1 MNRRPDRT
9 GYSLTGPKI
18 LLSVLAEKI
27 GARLQGPDA
36 EVGGIA
42 GAGEAGPGQVTFLS
56 NPKYAGAA
64 RDTKASAIIAKQP
77 VPGSGCAFLLTPDP
91 YLAFARAVEQFHPA
105 VRLSAGVSPQ
115 ASVHPTAALGKE
127 VHVGPFA
134 VVAEGAVVGDRV
146 TLYPGAYVGKGAAVG
161 EDTVLHPHVVLYE
174 GVRVGKRVLL
184 HAGCV
189 IGSDG
194 FGFAPTPQGYRKI
207 PQVGTVEI
215 GDDVEIGANTTIDR
229 AALGVTRVGPGSKL
243 DNLIQV
249 GHNVEIGRDT
259 VIAAQVGI
267 SGSARIG
274 NRVMIGGQSGLAGHL
289 EVGDGVMLGAKTGVM
304 VSLSAKENRTWSG
317 VPAMPHR
324 TWLKLGMLLPRLP
337 DLFRRV
343 ARLEGGKTA
352 EEGEE

>member
-1 MNRRPDRT
+1 M
-9 GYSLTGPKI
+9 GSKVF
-18 LLSVLAEKI
+18 LSTLAGKI
-27 GARLQGPDA
+27 GARLEGADV
-36 EVGGIA
+36 EVSGIA
-42 GAGEAGPGQVTFLS
+42 GVDEAGPGQVTFLS
-56 NPKYAGAA
+56 NPKYALQA
-64 RDTKASAIIAKQP
+64 RVTKASAMIARQP
-77 VPGSGCAFLLTPDP
+77 VPGAGCAFLLAPDP
-91 YLAFARAVEQFHPA
+91 YLAFARAVSWFHP
-105 VRLSAGVSPQ
+105 VERLPAGVSAQ
-115 ASVHPTAALGKE
+115 ACVDPAAVLGND

-134 VVAEGAVVGDRV
+134 VIAGEAVIGDRV
-146 TLYPGAYVGKGAAVG
+146 TLYPGAYVGKGAVVG
-161 EDTVLHPHVVLYE
+161 EDAVLYPGVTLYE
-174 GVRVGKRVLL
+174 GVRVGKRAIL

-194 FGFAPTPQGYRKI
+194 FGFAPTAAGYVKI

-229 AALGVTRVGPGSKL
+229 AALGVTRIGPGTKL

-289 EVGDGVMLGAKTGVM
+289 EVGDGVMLGAKTGVAA
-304 VSLSAKENRTWSG
+304 SLSAKENRAWSG

-324 TWLKLGMLLPRLP
+324 TWLKMVTLLPRLP
-337 DLFRRV
+337 ELFRRV
-343 ARLEGGKTA
+343 TRLEGGKRA
-352 EEGEE
+352 EGEE

>member
-1 MNRRPDRT
+1 V
-9 GYSLTGPKI
+9 S
-18 LLSVLAEKI
+18 
-27 GARLQGPDA
+27 
-36 EVGGIA
+36 GIA
-42 GAGEAGPGQVTFLS
+42 AVDAAGPGEVTFLS
-56 NPKYAGAA
+56 NPKYAQLA
-64 RDTKASAIIAKQP
+64 RETKASAIIASRP
-77 VPGSGCAFLLTPDP
+77 VPGAGCAFLLTPDP
-91 YLAFARAVEQFHPA
+91 YLAFARAVERFHPP
-105 VRLSAGVSPQ
+105 VRLAAGVSAH

-146 TLYPGAYVGKGAAVG
+146 TLYPGAYVGRRAVVG
-161 EDTVLHPHVVLYE
+161 DDAVLYPRVTLYE
-174 GVRVGKRVLL
+174 GVRVGKRAIL

-194 FGFAPTPQGYRKI
+194 FGFAPTPEGYRKI

-229 AALGVTRVGPGSKL
+229 AALGVTRVGRGTKL

-274 NRVMIGGQSGLAGHL
+274 NRVMMGGQTGMAGHI
-289 EVGDGVMLGAKTGVM
+289 EVGDGVIVGAKSGVA
-304 VSLSAKENRTWSG
+304 VPLSSKENRMWSG
-317 VPAMPHR
+317 IPAMPHR
-324 TWLKLGMLLPRLP
+324 TWLKMSTLLPKLP
-337 DLFRRV
+337 ELFRRV
-343 ARLEGGKTA
+343 ARLEGGKPT
-352 EEGEE
+352 EGGE